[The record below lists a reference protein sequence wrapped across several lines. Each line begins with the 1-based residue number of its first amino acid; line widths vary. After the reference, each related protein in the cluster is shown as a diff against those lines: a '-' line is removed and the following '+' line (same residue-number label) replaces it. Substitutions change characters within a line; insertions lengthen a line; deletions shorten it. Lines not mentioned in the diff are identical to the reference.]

1 MAENQED
8 RTALES
14 LKIGNKVREL
24 REKKRY
30 TLHDM
35 TAKTGLPKDLLT
47 QIERGEFVPPIA
59 TLMKLANACGV
70 GLAYFFKDDEGSQKI
85 AVTRADEH
93 IRVTRRPHHHEGEVN
108 YIYESLEIRKADRH
122 MDPFLVEFPVQNTSE
137 MVFMSHPGE
146 EFLHLLEG
154 RIEFRTVDRVE
165 VLNPGDSI
173 YFESDISHSLRCLGE
188 KTAKALVV
196 VWNKK

>member
-154 RIEFRTVDRVE
+154 RIEFRTVDRAE